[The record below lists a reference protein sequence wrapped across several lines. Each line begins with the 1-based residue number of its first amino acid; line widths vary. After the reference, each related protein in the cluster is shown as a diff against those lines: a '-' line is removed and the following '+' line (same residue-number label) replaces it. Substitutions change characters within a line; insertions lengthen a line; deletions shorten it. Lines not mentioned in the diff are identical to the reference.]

1 MVTLKEIELAHKR
14 IRHLIHRT
22 PILTNKSLNE
32 LSGAKLYFK
41 CENFQKVGAFK
52 IRGAT
57 NTVEQ
62 LSQTEIEK
70 GVATTSSGNHG
81 AALSMAVTR
90 RGGKTKVVMPNNTPK
105 IKVNNVERNGGIVV
119 WCEPEQSS
127 RESVLADLVEQTGA
141 IVVHPYNDERIVA
154 GQGTCAKE
162 LMEDEPNL
170 DMIVCPVS
178 GGGLLGGTLL
188 AAKGINSKI
197 IVYGAEPSEADDAY
211 RSLKSGKIET
221 NKSIDTICDGLRG
234 LLGGTLLAAKGINS
248 KIIVYGAE
256 PSEAD
261 DAYRSLKSGKIETN
275 KSIDT
280 ICDGLRAQLGTVP
293 FPIIQEFVD
302 GIITV
307 TEEEII
313 SAMRMIWERMK
324 IIVEPSSAIT
334 LGGLLKKPAIFK
346 GKRVGLIISGG
357 NVDLEKLPW

>member
-1 MVTLKEIELAHKR
+1 MVTLKEIELAHDR
-14 IRHLIHRT
+14 IRSFIHRT

-32 LSGAKLYFK
+32 LSGARLYFK

-62 LSQTEIEK
+62 LSQAEIEK

-105 IKVNNVERNGGIVV
+105 IKVNNVERNGGEVV

-188 AAKGINSKI
+188 SAKGINSDI
-197 IVYGAEPSEADDAY
+197 LVFGAEPSEADDAY
-211 RSLKSGKIET
+211 RSLEKGKIVANVT
-221 NKSIDTICDGLRG
+221 
-234 LLGGTLLAAKGINS
+234 
-248 KIIVYGAE
+248 
-256 PSEAD
+256 
-261 DAYRSLKSGKIETN
+261 
-275 KSIDT
+275 IDT
-280 ICDGLRAQLGTVP
+280 ICDGLRAQIGTIT
-293 FPIIQEFVD
+293 FPIIQKHVD
-302 GIITV
+302 GIIRV

-313 SAMRMIWERMK
+313 EAMKMIWERMK

-334 LGGLLKKPAIFK
+334 LGALLKNKDMLSN
-346 GKRVGLIISGG
+346 KRVGLILSGG
-357 NVDLEKLPW
+357 NVDLNQLPW

>member
-1 MVTLKEIELAHKR
+1 MVTLKEIELAHDR
-14 IRHLIHRT
+14 IRSFIHRT

-32 LSGAKLYFK
+32 LSGASLYFK

-62 LSQTEIEK
+62 LSQAEIEK

-105 IKVNNVERNGGIVV
+105 IKVNNVERNGGEVV

-178 GGGLLGGTLL
+178 GGGLLSGTLI
-188 AAKGINSKI
+188 AAKGINPNI
-197 IVYGAEPSEADDAY
+197 IVF
-211 RSLKSGKIET
+211 
-221 NKSIDTICDGLRG
+221 
-234 LLGGTLLAAKGINS
+234 
-248 KIIVYGAE
+248 GAE

-307 TEEEII
+307 TEREII
-313 SAMRMIWERMK
+313 EAMKMVWERMK
-324 IIVEPSSAIT
+324 IIAEPSSAIT
-334 LGGLLKKPAIFK
+334 LGAILKSPSNFE

-357 NVDLEKLPW
+357 NVDLTQLPW

>member
-127 RESVLADLVEQTGA
+127 RESVLADLVEQPGA

-178 GGGLLGGTLL
+178 GG
-188 AAKGINSKI
+188 
-197 IVYGAEPSEADDAY
+197 
-211 RSLKSGKIET
+211 
-221 NKSIDTICDGLRG
+221 G